1 MITYRWTSPGSPM
14 YSPPPSR
21 WRQAAHALGARA
33 ARLLVLLVLLVA
45 FEVAMVFQAG
55 GWA

>member
-1 MITYRWTSPGSPM
+1 VITYRWTSPGSPM